1 MTELDSKNK
10 ELARIAFKISSSQ
23 LAERMGMEKKEVNRE
38 IRELFPAEIDG
49 GCIPTITDTRGY
61 VEAMIYFA
69 TKDRK
74 VIADLVD
81 FYLAMEE
88 LSRRDLQIAGER
100 YRLVT
105 TVLEHLSEHYP
116 DIAKD
121 RTILDSLLI
130 KRLLDAP
137 TYYRLPKLSELDDEF
152 YDHTK
157 NKVELNWRPQ

>member
-23 LAERMGMEKKEVNRE
+23 LAERMDVEKKEVNRE
-38 IRELFPAEIDG
+38 IRDLFPSEIDG
-49 GCIPTITDTRGY
+49 GQIPTITDTRGY
-61 VEAMIYFA
+61 VAEYTLPKREAMIYFA

-88 LSRRDLQIAGER
+88 LSTRDLQIAGER
-100 YRLVT
+100 YRFT
-105 TVLEHLSEHYP
+105 STVLEHLSEHYP

-137 TYYRLPKLSELDDEF
+137 TYYR
-152 YDHTK
+152 
-157 NKVELNWRPQ
+157 